1 MDPTRGRRLGVSD
14 PSLSYVVFST
24 IVLIVLSAFFVVIE
38 FSLLAARR
46 HRVEKQAATRWS
58 ARAALRGMNELS
70 IMLAVAQFGITI
82 CTFALGAITKPAVEG
97 WLGPILINWGAPA
110 WLADSGAFLLS
121 LLFVTF
127 LHLVIG
133 EMAPKSW
140 TIAHPEFAANIIGIP
155 SRAMAW
161 CLRPLLLWVNRIA
174 NRLVAASGHVP
185 AESRAVGGQDPA
197 ALRQLV
203 EYSAA
208 VGTLDDTFRAQLGH
222 IFDLEGLKVGD
233 LIPQATD
240 PPAAVQEHVCV
251 EELRQRAAAS
261 GHLRILVERDGRL
274 PGVLHVRD
282 VLLEPPD
289 RPVSQLMRE
298 PLVLD
303 IDTRVYDAVA
313 TMRDRHE
320 QFAVVSRAGK
330 FAGIVTLSDVVRRVL
345 PGGAVL
351 EL

>member
-1 MDPTRGRRLGVSD
+1 MSD
-14 PSLSYVVFST
+14 SSLTYVVIST
-24 IVLIVLSAFFVVIE
+24 ILLIVLSAFFVVIE

-46 HRVEKQAATRWS
+46 HRIEEQAATRRS
-58 ARAALRGMNELS
+58 ARAALRGMNELT

-82 CTFALGAITKPAVEG
+82 CTFALGAITKPAVDG
-97 WLGPILINWGAPA
+97 WLGPILTSWGAPD

-140 TIAHPEFAANIIGIP
+140 AIAHPELAANIIGIP
-155 SRAMAW
+155 SRALAW

-174 NRLVAASGHVP
+174 NRLVAASGHTP

-203 EYSAA
+203 EHSAA

-233 LIPQATD
+233 LIPQGTN
-240 PPAAVQEHVCV
+240 PPAAVPERASV

-282 VLLEPPD
+282 VLLEPAD

-303 IDTRVYDAVA
+303 IDTRVYEAVT
-313 TMRDRHE
+313 TMRNSHE
-320 QFAVVSRAGK
+320 QFAVVSRGGE
-330 FAGIVTLSDVVRRVL
+330 FVGVVTLSDVVRRVL
-345 PGGAVL
+345 PGGAAL
-351 EL
+351 RL